1 MVNHGEKIK
10 RQQYTIQ
17 ILTCFLAP
25 KELPASADIPGPSL
39 ELQSLA
45 TEDTQTESLPQASQS
60 VTEGEVSICSI
71 SRVLPFSYLFL
82 RRIYEKKNNKER
94 MGRTTKCL
102 KEVNRSLTQSISQ
115 STNPRSISSDAR
127 TFFFPLCKA
136 RLSFYRIHLLQTD
149 C

>member
-1 MVNHGEKIK
+1 MKK
-10 RQQYTIQ
+10 
-17 ILTCFLAP
+17 
-25 KELPASADIPGPSL
+25 
-39 ELQSLA
+39 
-45 TEDTQTESLPQASQS
+45 
-60 VTEGEVSICSI
+60 
-71 SRVLPFSYLFL
+71 
-82 RRIYEKKNNKER
+82 KKNNKER
-94 MGRTTKCL
+94 MGRTTKCV